1 MHVATQSRITDR
13 TVNIAELA
21 REHYALVYRFC
32 VRRVGAD
39 LAADVAQETFLT
51 AQRAK
56 PAFRGTSEVTTW
68 LVGIAFNECRR
79 ALRKQRR
86 EPPPI
91 EFDSAVTPSAEAALV
106 DRHALS
112 QAMNKLSREHR
123 EVVVLHELDGFTYGE
138 AAKVLGVPV
147 GTVKSRLHHAFVQL
161 RRSLDGGAA

>member
-1 MHVATQSRITDR
+1 MHVATQSQITDR
-13 TVNIAELA
+13 SVDIAELA

-56 PAFRGTSEVTTW
+56 PAFRGRSAVTTW

-86 EPPPI
+86 EPAPI
-91 EFDSAVTPSAEAALV
+91 EFDSAVTPSAEAALI
-106 DRHALS
+106 DRHALN
-112 QAMNKLSREHR
+112 QAMNKLSPEHR
-123 EVVVLHELDGFTYGE
+123 EVVVLHELDGLTYE
-138 AAKVLGVPV
+138 QAAKVLRVPV
-147 GTVKSRLHHAFVQL
+147 GTVKSRLHHAFIQL

>member
-68 LVGIAFNECRR
+68 LGGIAFNECRR

-86 EPPPI
+86 EPPSI
-91 EFDSAVTPSAEAALV
+91 EFDAAVTPSAEAALI
-106 DRHALS
+106 DRHALG
-112 QAMNKLSREHR
+112 QAMNRLSREHR
-123 EVVVLHELDGFTYGE
+123 EVVVLHELDGFTYEE
-138 AAKVLGVPV
+138 AAKVIGVPV

>member
-1 MHVATQSRITDR
+1 MQVATQSRIADR
-13 TVNIAELA
+13 SVDIAELA
-21 REHYALVYRFC
+21 REHYTLVYRFC
-32 VRRVGAD
+32 ARRVGTE

-56 PAFRGTSEVTTW
+56 PEFRGRSAVTTW
-68 LVGIAFNECRR
+68 LIGIAFNECRR

-91 EFDSAVTPSAEAALV
+91 EFDSAVTPSAEAALI
-106 DRHALS
+106 DRQALS
-112 QAMNKLSREHR
+112 EAMRRLSREHR
-123 EVVVLHELDGFTYGE
+123 EVVVLHELDGLTYE
-138 AAKVLGVPV
+138 QAAKVLGVPV